1 MTDFYDLCTNLPL
14 ADYEKLVQVR
24 AFMENKVQPIINKC
38 WLEDRFPTELL
49 EGFRDLEIIN
59 TTPLMAGLITQEL
72 ARIDPSMATFYTI
85 QRGLVMGTILTFG
98 TEEQKNKW
106 LPQLL
111 RFEKIGCFAMTEPLV
126 GSGAF
131 DMRTTAYWND
141 GWWVLNGQKKWIGNS
156 TYCDIAIIWA
166 RVNSTKDFD
175 KIKAFIVP
183 TNYSGFKVEKINDK
197 FGLKVCQNGLIT
209 LDDVCVDPEL
219 ELKGAKFQTILR
231 QTRYLVG
238 WEATGLQV
246 GAYEHAL
253 AYAKKREQFG
263 KPIASFQLIQD
274 LLAKMLAN
282 ITACQCLMFQLSQL
296 EKVSD
301 AQASLAKAFTTSK
314 ARETVAWGREIFGGN
329 GMSIEYNIG
338 RFFADAEALYSYE
351 GTYQMQN
358 LIIGKHIT
366 GVSAFV

>member
-1 MTDFYDLCTNLPL
+1 MSGALCFMTDFYDLCTNLPL
-14 ADYEKLVQVR
+14 QDYEKLVQVR

-59 TTPLMAGLITQEL
+59 TTPLMAGLITMEL

-85 QRGLVMGTILTFG
+85 QRGLVMGTILTYG
-98 TEEQKNKW
+98 TEEQKDKW

-111 RFEKIGCFAMTEPLV
+111 KFEKIGCFAMTEPNV
-126 GSGAF
+126 GSAAY
-131 DMRTTAYWND
+131 DMETTYSEFFNRYL
-141 GWWVLNGQKKWIGNS
+141 LNGQKKWIGNS
-156 TYCDIAIIWA
+156 TWCDIFIIW
-166 RVNSTKDFD
+166 TKEGR
-175 KIKAFIVP
+175 AFIVEKERHGI
-183 TNYSGFKVEKINDK
+183 TVEKIQDK

-209 LDDVCVDPEL
+209 LDDVEVPAENQL
-219 ELKGAKFQTILR
+219 PGAKFQTILK

-253 AYAKKREQFG
+253 KYAKEREQFG

-282 ITACQCLMFQLSQL
+282 ITACQCMMFQLSQL
-296 EKVSD
+296 DKVSD
-301 AQASLAKAFTTSK
+301 AQASLAKAFCTSK
-314 ARETVAWGREIFGGN
+314 ARETVSYGREIFGGN

-358 LIIGKHIT
+358 LIVGKHIT
-366 GVSAFV
+366 GLSAFV